1 MSKATCCVV
10 NCSNS
15 GRNSKCLFFK
25 FPISE
30 SKREQRRLWIAA
42 VKRKNV
48 DGSPWMPKPHDRICS
63 AHYFDNDKSDD
74 PQSPS
79 YVPTVF
85 PPVYPTKKIDSKAAA
100 RRFKRL
106 KDRSH
111 TNVLKLATLSL
122 QSSSSI
128 MCSTS
133 SHEDSTQV
141 AQDPHSV
148 EMLEMKLTVDQEC
161 QVSFDVN
168 EPQVPSSSFF
178 VYRCDQGSHS
188 NVEIQTDIIINQK
201 VTNDQGVG
209 TDSSE
214 PIQTEV
220 ELGFKGTQSISQ
232 EKQLLDLAGVST
244 DTFNTL
250 LGRTKHLLDNK
261 WKVKRQDRLLL
272 FLMKLKTGL
281 TFSALSA
288 LFLIDRKT
296 VSRIFFQM
304 LEHLV
309 YSTKDFISWP
319 SRDVVQDTMPKCFK
333 DKYSSTR
340 VIIDCTEFR
349 MDIPSQIDERV
360 WCYSHY
366 KHGFTIKLLVCITPG
381 GYICFRSKAAGGR
394 MSDSQLTIDSGL
406 LDLLEEGDVVLAD
419 KGFPEIKTVVDASGK
434 KVLVVMPLFFV
445 IKRNLLKKKLKK
457 LTTLQALESM

>member
-15 GRNSKCLFFK
+15 GRNT
-25 FPISE
+25 
-30 SKREQRRLWIAA
+30 A

-48 DGSPWMPKPHDRICS
+48 DGSPWMLKPHDRICS
-63 AHYFDNDKSDD
+63 AHFFDNDKSDD

-85 PPVYPTKKIDSKAAA
+85 PPVYPTKKIDSKSAAT
-100 RRFKRL
+100 RFKRL

-111 TNVLKLATLSL
+111 TNVLKQATLSV

-141 AQDPHSV
+141 ALDPHSV
-148 EMLEMKLTVDQEC
+148 EILCHNLEKLTVDQEC

-178 VYRCDQGSHS
+178 VYRRDQGSHS

-214 PIQTEV
+214 PIQSEV
-220 ELGFKGTQSISQ
+220 ELGFKGT
-232 EKQLLDLAGVST
+232 QLLDLAGVST

-296 VSRIFFQM
+296 VSRIFFQT

-309 YSTKDFISWP
+309 YPTKDFISWP

-333 DKYSSTR
+333 DKYSNTG

-381 GYICFRSKAAGGR
+381 GYICFISKGAGGR
-394 MSDSQLTIDSGL
+394 MSDSQLTIESGL

-419 KGFPEIKTVVDASGK
+419 KGLPEIKTVVDASGK
-434 KVLVVMPLFFV
+434 KVLVVMPPFLYD
-445 IKRNLLKKKLKK
+445 KKEFTKGLP
-457 LTTLQALESM
+457 